1 MLQACVKGVSVTGTG
16 GAGARG
22 GDPAVLYDASQH
34 YKLIK
39 YVFRKKIL
47 TKRQKPSVDSCQC
60 A

>member
-22 GDPAVLYDASQH
+22 GDPAVLYDVIQH
-34 YKLIK
+34 YKLSK
-39 YVFRKKIL
+39 YVFRKKTL
-47 TKRQKPSVDSCQC
+47 TKRQKTRVNSCVC